1 MSKTE
6 TTQASVIDAK
16 DLVLG
21 RMASAVA
28 KRLLNGEKIIIVN
41 AEKAVVS
48 GKKLS
53 IIKKHKEFLEVGHFR
68 KGPLHPRRPDRIVKK
83 VVRGMLPR
91 RKPRGI
97 EALKRLKVY
106 IGLPEQ
112 FKDVEKTVI
121 PEADATDLRGPYI
134 KLSELARNIGWKE

>member
-41 AEKAVVS
+41 AEKAVS
-48 GKKLS
+48 
-53 IIKKHKEFLEVGHFR
+53 
-68 KGPLHPRRPDRIVKK
+68 
-83 VVRGMLPR
+83 
-91 RKPRGI
+91 
-97 EALKRLKVY
+97 
-106 IGLPEQ
+106 
-112 FKDVEKTVI
+112 
-121 PEADATDLRGPYI
+121 
-134 KLSELARNIGWKE
+134 